1 MAKKKG
7 FMSRLI
13 EGPERSENYARS
25 TLPSNRWQL
34 GWDIF
39 KTNFTKLVLIN
50 LLLALFCIPLF
61 LIWILHT
68 GNTSML
74 AQQVPFGSFMS
85 YPFIGSMNGMQE
97 YVEVQANIQS
107 LIFLPIA
114 AIILSVGL
122 SGVLYILR
130 NMVWTEG
137 VFVGSD
143 FWRGI
148 KKNFGIVCL
157 TLFVYS
163 IFLVLGVISYGL
175 SGYLSATGDA
185 NAVLM
190 TITRV
195 VTVIALALMTMMCF
209 HMLTMSVTYELGFFK
224 LVRNAF
230 ILTISLLPTN
240 IFFLAFALVGV
251 LFTMIMPT
259 LGIMALVIIG
269 LSGGLLVWTVYS
281 HWIYDK
287 FINENVPGAKR
298 NRGIYSKPG
307 STSFGD
313 DLQDYGEATF
323 DTVYLNKRPI
333 KPITDYDVEIMELP
347 ESFGRE
353 DLKKLEESKA
363 EMRRDSDKY
372 VEDVLSGK
380 IKQHSDLEAFKNTDG
395 NGGEEADKTTEGTEP
410 GDGEETADGNNGEN
424 KNKK

>member
-7 FMSRLI
+7 FMARLI

-50 LLLALFCIPLF
+50 LLLALFCIPLGI
-61 LIWILHT
+61 IWFIHSADT
-68 GNTSML
+68 TML
-74 AQQVPFGSFMS
+74 SQQVPFGSFMS
-85 YPFIGSMNGMQE
+85 YPFVGSMNGMQE
-97 YVEVQANIQS
+97 YVEVQANMHS
-107 LIFLPIA
+107 LMFLPIA
-114 AIILSVGL
+114 AIILAVGL

-148 KKNFGIVCL
+148 KKNFVVVCL
-157 TLFVYS
+157 TLFAYS
-163 IFLVLGVISYGL
+163 IFLFLGIVSYGL
-175 SGYLSATGDA
+175 SGYLAATGNA

-190 TITRV
+190 TITRII
-195 VTVIALALMTMMCF
+195 TIIALALLTMMCF

-230 ILTISLLPTN
+230 ILTISLLPSN
-240 IFFLAFALVGV
+240 IFFLAFTLVSGLLIMILPSIGIIV
-251 LFTMIMPT
+251 L
-259 LGIMALVIIG
+259 LIIG

-287 FINENVPGAKR
+287 FINEKVPGAKR

-307 STSFGD
+307 ATSFGD
-313 DLQDYGEATF
+313 DLQDYGESTF

-347 ESFGRE
+347 ESFSRE
-353 DLKKLEESKA
+353 DLKKLEESKEA
-363 EMRRDSDKY
+363 MRRDSDRY

-380 IKQHSDLEAFKNTDG
+380 IKQEPDLSEFKPSDDEDKSDETDDAATENENEENLKN
-395 NGGEEADKTTEGTEP
+395 E
-410 GDGEETADGNNGEN
+410 
-424 KNKK
+424 